1 MSTAPLLD
9 GPPVKVGVFGG
20 TGLYSM
26 DGLTGLREVAVAT
39 PFGDPSAVVTVG
51 ELDGVRVA
59 FIPRHGRGHRILPS
73 EIPARANVYAM
84 KLLGVER
91 LISVSAVGSLREYI
105 EPLHMVVPDQIID
118 RTQARPN
125 TFFGEG
131 LAVHIAFGEPF
142 CAELSGM
149 LADAAAGTGATV
161 HRDGTYLVME
171 GPAFSTRAESQ
182 MYRGWGADVIGMT
195 ALPEAKLAR
204 EAEMCFAVLATATD
218 YDAWRETHAD
228 VTVDVVLDNLRQNA
242 ARSEMALRHLIPRL
256 AGMGV
261 CACQSALSNAIVT
274 RQELAPKETLE
285 RLGPL
290 VTKYMPQDEAL
301 GAS

>member
-1 MSTAPLLD
+1 MRCGRTRERPPGARHEHAPLLD

-91 LISVSAVGSLREYI
+91 LISISAVGSLREYI
-105 EPLHMVVPDQIID
+105 KPLHMVVPDQIID

-149 LADAAAGTGATV
+149 LAEAAAGTGRRCT
-161 HRDGTYLVME
+161 GTGRTWLW
-171 GPAFSTRAESQ
+171 R
-182 MYRGWGADVIGMT
+182 
-195 ALPEAKLAR
+195 ALPSRPAPNHR
-204 EAEMCFAVLATATD
+204 CTA
-218 YDAWRETHAD
+218 
-228 VTVDVVLDNLRQNA
+228 
-242 ARSEMALRHLIPRL
+242 
-256 AGMGV
+256 AG
-261 CACQSALSNAIVT
+261 APTSSA
-274 RQELAPKETLE
+274 
-285 RLGPL
+285 
-290 VTKYMPQDEAL
+290 
-301 GAS
+301 

>member
-26 DGLTGLREVAVAT
+26 DGLAGLREVAVAT

-91 LISVSAVGSLREYI
+91 LISISAVGSLRDYI

-131 LAVHIAFGEPF
+131 LAAHIAFGVPF
-142 CAELSGM
+142 CPELSGM
-149 LADAAAGTGATV
+149 LAEAAAGTGATV

-218 YDAWRETHAD
+218 YDAWHETHAD

-256 AGMGV
+256 ADMGV

>member
-26 DGLTGLREVAVAT
+26 DGLAGLREVAVAT

-51 ELDGVRVA
+51 ELNGVRVA

-91 LISVSAVGSLREYI
+91 LISISAVGSLRESI

-142 CAELSGM
+142 CPELSGM
-149 LADAAAGTGATV
+149 LAEAAAGTGATV

-218 YDAWRETHAD
+218 YDAWHATHAD

-256 AGMGV
+256 AGMAV

-274 RQELAPKETLE
+274 RLELAPKETLE

-290 VTKYMPQDEAL
+290 VAKYMPQDEAL